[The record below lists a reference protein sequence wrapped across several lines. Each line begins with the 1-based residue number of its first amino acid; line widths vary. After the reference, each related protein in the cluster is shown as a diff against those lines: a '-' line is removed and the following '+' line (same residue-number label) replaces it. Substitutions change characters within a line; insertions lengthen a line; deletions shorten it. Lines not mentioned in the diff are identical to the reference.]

1 MSNLEQKAFE
11 SANKAF
17 GLIED
22 MTWDMDKEFHNYHQE
37 AFKEGYTLCQK
48 EYEEKLRWIPVEEKL
63 PETYSIILAT
73 IKSPECIW
81 VEEIGFGEGKFQ
93 LPGRGDTSFVTHWMY
108 VPEPPSFL

>member
-17 GLIED
+17 GLIE
-22 MTWDMDKEFHNYHQE
+22 DMDKEFHNYHQE

-63 PETYSIILAT
+63 PKDNILVEVLNESCTPKYSYSVLKKRMWVNPYLNVYI
-73 IKSPECIW
+73 SP
-81 VEEIGFGEGKFQ
+81 V
-93 LPGRGDTSFVTHWMY
+93 PTHWRHI
-108 VPEPPSFL
+108 L